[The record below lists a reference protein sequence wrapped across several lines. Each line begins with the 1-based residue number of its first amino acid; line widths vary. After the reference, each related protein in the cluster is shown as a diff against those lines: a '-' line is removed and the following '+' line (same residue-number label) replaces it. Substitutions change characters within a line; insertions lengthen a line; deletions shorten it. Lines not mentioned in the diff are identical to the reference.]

1 MKIRAV
7 MNRTNSNLCPPQ
19 YQIDKVVEISRFDF
33 DAFMIQPQDRYEF
46 IKENRV
52 TASQNDGIAHCLL
65 VLGEGHVDGA
75 LVLGNSMGEAGLVA
89 YVAGARNIVQA
100 ELEWAVDYIIRQGTE
115 HTASGYW
122 CVYCEELEEK
132 FGLTIPEGS
141 GLDAMLKDALAR
153 RPEVAAAEI
162 HNGAIETSFH
172 PEFCQCLDTR
182 EEASASFSPE
192 RTAELFDNAVT
203 AALELYDG
211 EELYTVLHGSFGMTI
226 QEIREHRYFSD
237 EELSDI
243 CGIPRQ
249 MLDCGM
255 RVRDILQ
262 LDGVSDR
269 ASLSH
274 KNSIALVPLEDLK
287 KLTPSGQEEFA
298 ALLDARVADIRVDD
312 SAPELMLEGVEPK
325 ELERFSDMLEAHEQ
339 AEQAMGPTM

>member
-1 MKIRAV
+1 

-141 GLDAMLKDALAR
+141 GLDTMLKDALAR

-172 PEFCQCLDTR
+172 PEFCVGLTGSAPENKPDIRLRNILPLLTGSGLTFLTR
-182 EEASASFSPE
+182 EEADTSVL
-192 RTAELFDNAVT
+192 AENL
-203 AALELYDG
+203 
-211 EELYTVLHGSFGMTI
+211 
-226 QEIREHRYFSD
+226 RE
-237 EELSDI
+237 
-243 CGIPRQ
+243 
-249 MLDCGM
+249 
-255 RVRDILQ
+255 
-262 LDGVSDR
+262 
-269 ASLSH
+269 
-274 KNSIALVPLEDLK
+274 
-287 KLTPSGQEEFA
+287 LTPTGREDHA
-298 ALLDARVADIRVDD
+298 ALLNARVSEICATSEGIEVVLADV
-312 SAPELMLEGVEPK
+312 APE
-325 ELERFSDMLEAHEQ
+325 ELARFNRAYEDHQE

>member
-1 MKIRAV
+1 MKIKADLIHSPERLRPAWCQV
-7 MNRTNSNLCPPQ
+7 E
-19 YQIDKVVEISRFDF
+19 KVVELAGPDF
-33 DAFMIQPQDRYEF
+33 DAFLISPQEEQPFLTDNAELMHEWNGVSY
-46 IKENRV
+46 
-52 TASQNDGIAHCLL
+52 CLL
-65 VLGEGHVDGA
+65 VLAKGRTDGVLVDSEGGPCA
-75 LVLGNSMGEAGLVA
+75 RYAAYLPQARTLVT
-89 YVAGARNIVQA
+89 A
-100 ELEWAVDYIIRQGTE
+100 ELERAVDYIVRQGTE
-115 HTASGYW
+115 HTSSGYW
-122 CVYCEELEEK
+122 CVYCEELAEK

-211 EELYTVLHGSFGMTI
+211 EELYTVFHGSFGMTI

-237 EELSDI
+237 EELSEI
-243 CGIPRQ
+243 CGVPRQ

-255 RVRDILQ
+255 RVRDILH

-274 KNSIALVPLEDLK
+274 KNSITLVPLEDLK

-312 SAPELMLEGVEPK
+312 GAPELMLEGVEPK
-325 ELERFSDMLEAHEQ
+325 ELERFADMLEAHEQ
-339 AEQAMGPTM
+339 AEQAMGPAM

>member
-1 MKIRAV
+1 MKIKADLIRYPERFRPAWCQV
-7 MNRTNSNLCPPQ
+7 E
-19 YQIDKVVEISRFDF
+19 KVVELPGPEFN
-33 DAFMIQPQDRYEF
+33 AFLIAPQEEQPFLADNAELMHEW
-46 IKENRV
+46 KCVN
-52 TASQNDGIAHCLL
+52 HCLL
-65 VLGEGHVDGA
+65 VLGEGRTDGVLVDSGGSA
-75 LVLGNSMGEAGLVA
+75 LAQYAA
-89 YVAGARNIVQA
+89 YLPHARTIVNA
-100 ELEWAVDYIIRQGTE
+100 ELERAVDHIVRQGTE

-141 GLDAMLKDALAR
+141 GLDTMLKDALAR

-243 CGIPRQ
+243 CGVPRQ
-249 MLDCGM
+249 MLDCGR
-255 RVRDILQ
+255 RVRDILH
-262 LDGVSDR
+262 LDGGSDR

-298 ALLDARVADIRVDD
+298 SLLDARVANIRVDD
-312 SAPELMLEGVEPK
+312 GAPELMLEGVEPTD
-325 ELERFSDMLEAHEQ
+325 LERFSDMLEAHEQ
-339 AEQAMGPTM
+339 AE

>member
-1 MKIRAV
+1 MKIKADLIRYPERLRPAWCQV
-7 MNRTNSNLCPPQ
+7 E
-19 YQIDKVVEISRFDF
+19 KVVELPGPEFN
-33 DAFMIQPQDRYEF
+33 AFLITPQKEQPFLADNAELMHEW
-46 IKENRV
+46 KCVN
-52 TASQNDGIAHCLL
+52 HCLL
-65 VLGEGHVDGA
+65 VLAEGRTDGVLVDSGGSA
-75 LVLGNSMGEAGLVA
+75 LPQYAA
-89 YVAGARNIVQA
+89 YLPQARAIVNA
-100 ELEWAVDYIIRQGTE
+100 ELERAVDHIVRQGTD
-115 HTASGYW
+115 HTASEYW
-122 CVYCEELEEK
+122 CVYCEELKER

-141 GLDAMLKDALAR
+141 GLDTMLKDALAR
-153 RPEVAAAEI
+153 RPEVAAAET

-192 RTAELFDNAVT
+192 RMAELFDNAIT

-237 EELSDI
+237 EELSEI
-243 CGIPRQ
+243 CGVPRQ

-262 LDGVSDR
+262 LDGVSGR
-269 ASLSH
+269 AFLSH

-312 SAPELMLEGVEPK
+312 GAPELMLEGVEPK
-325 ELERFSDMLEAHEQ
+325 ELERFSDMFEAHEQ

>member
-1 MKIRAV
+1 MIINTELRRDSGPLSPHKYQVDKI
-7 MNRTNSNLCPPQ
+7 
-19 YQIDKVVEISRFDF
+19 VELPHDLFTRFL
-33 DAFMIQPQDRYEF
+33 IYPQDHYEF
-46 IKENRV
+46 VE
-52 TASQNDGIAHCLL
+52 QNSVRAYQYGYNIHCLL
-65 VLGEGHVDGA
+65 ALRKDDIDGVLIQCGDDGCA
-75 LVLGNSMGEAGLVA
+75 RYTA
-89 YVAGARNIVQA
+89 YVASARDVVQA
-100 ELEWAVDYIIRQGTE
+100 RLDRAADYIVRQGTK
-115 HTASGYW
+115 HTSSGYW
-122 CVYCEELEEK
+122 CVYCEELKER

-141 GLDAMLKDALAR
+141 GLDTMLKDTLER
-153 RPEVAAAEI
+153 RPEVAAVDI
-162 HNGAIETSFH
+162 HDGAIETTFH
-172 PEFCQCLDTR
+172 PEFCKCLDAQ

-237 EELSDI
+237 EELSEI
-243 CGIPRQ
+243 CGVPRQ

-298 ALLDARVADIRVDD
+298 SLLDARVANIRVDD
-312 SAPELMLEGVEPK
+312 GAPELMLEGVEPT

>member
-1 MKIRAV
+1 MKIKADLIRYPERLRPAWCQV
-7 MNRTNSNLCPPQ
+7 E
-19 YQIDKVVEISRFDF
+19 KVVQLTGPEF
-33 DAFMIQPQDRYEF
+33 DAFLISPQEEQPFLADNAELMHEW
-46 IKENRV
+46 KCVN
-52 TASQNDGIAHCLL
+52 HCLL
-65 VLGEGHVDGA
+65 VLGEGRTDGVLVDSGGSA
-75 LVLGNSMGEAGLVA
+75 LAQYAA
-89 YVAGARNIVQA
+89 YLPQARAIVNA
-100 ELEWAVDYIIRQGTE
+100 ELERAVDHIVRQGTE

-162 HNGAIETSFH
+162 HNGALETSFH

-211 EELYTVLHGSFGMTI
+211 EELYTVFHGSFGMTI

-237 EELSDI
+237 EELSEI
-243 CGIPRQ
+243 CGVPRQ

-262 LDGVSDR
+262 LDGVSGR
-269 ASLSH
+269 AFLSH

-312 SAPELMLEGVEPK
+312 GAPELMLEGVEPK

-339 AEQAMGPTM
+339 AEQAMGPVM